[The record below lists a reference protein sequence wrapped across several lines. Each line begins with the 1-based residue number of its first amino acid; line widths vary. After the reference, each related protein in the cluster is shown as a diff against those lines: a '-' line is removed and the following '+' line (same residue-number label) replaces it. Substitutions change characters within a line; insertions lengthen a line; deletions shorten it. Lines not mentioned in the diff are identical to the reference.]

1 MSFGPVFIAVV
12 IAMEGVVGVWGFF
25 LHASGNLRGPSIHMF
40 NNFIYGAAPLAPL
53 LFPNLMLL
61 ALIGIWQLRLKFSG
75 PRDNARFTSQ
85 TP

>member
-1 MSFGPVFIAVV
+1 MAF
-12 IAMEGVVGVWGFF
+12 
-25 LHASGNLRGPSIHMF
+25 ASGLILHLKFGRVLGLKCAAGNAQYSSANHMF

-75 PRDNARFTSQ
+75 PRDDARFTSQ